1 MTFVIATLQAIVVA
15 LTGVGKR
22 FGVPNKYSP
31 VVAILFSALFVFFPT
46 EELQRSMDNYHS

>member
-15 LTGVGKR
+15 LTVGKR
-22 FGVPNKYSP
+22 FGFPNKYSP